1 LDGSGSAPESSGRRA
16 PSRSHDA
23 WEQVVGET
31 LVHADVIAG
40 LDFEEMERDDW
51 DPRPM
56 TRAVQA
62 WLRDESRLLEVR
74 SGEAMSA
81 AYYVRLADGED
92 VVAEV
97 LCSGD

>member
-1 LDGSGSAPESSGRRA
+1 
-16 PSRSHDA
+16 
-23 WEQVVGET
+23 
-31 LVHADVIAG
+31 
-40 LDFEEMERDDW
+40 
-51 DPRPM
+51 M